1 MSPKTRKSARRSPA
15 TPRSTA
21 TRSKVAVPPK
31 EAASVTATPS
41 LRAFQRPQLPAPP
54 RNVPPAVD
62 ALDRMKPA
70 PPART
75 AARAPAPTPGP
86 MAAPGPAVPA
96 SSSPRGIPN
105 PTAQIITTASAPVLA
120 ADMPSGPLQV
130 MTWSCE
136 SLGDAD
142 PQGLGLTYWFD
153 AAPDGAPYPVSIRLS
168 GRRTSGPGFPGAR
181 DTFQTVRTLD
191 RVLPG
196 SGRIA
201 LTERIGG
208 IPAGTW
214 EITATP
220 VIPSAADGSPART
233 VRPALP
239 PPSGAATGTTTYF
252 PVARVRAP
260 GVRLGAWP
268 ALVGTGAAAALLV
281 QGILGAQRQLPV
293 GRLFLIS
300 VLACLIGLAGAKTY
314 YLLTHREEKPNPLTA
329 GMSIQGFVIAAVASV
344 VLGSW
349 WAGVPIGPMLDVTAP
364 GLLLGLTIGRL
375 GCFFGG
381 CCAGR
386 PTASRWGIWS
396 SDRRVGVRRIP
407 VQLLESSLAGILALS
422 TTVAVATMDPPVDG
436 LHFVAGFGAYT
447 LGRQLL
453 FPLRGIPR
461 KTAYGRVVTLA
472 VSTFL
477 VAGAI
482 AAQFLF

>member
-1 MSPKTRKSARRSPA
+1 MPKLSA
-15 TPRSTA
+15 
-21 TRSKVAVPPK
+21 
-31 EAASVTATPS
+31 
-41 LRAFQRPQLPAPP
+41 Q
-54 RNVPPAVD
+54 
-62 ALDRMKPA
+62 
-70 PPART
+70 AR
-75 AARAPAPTPGP
+75 
-86 MAAPGPAVPA
+86 
-96 SSSPRGIPN
+96 
-105 PTAQIITTASAPVLA
+105 TTASAPILA

-153 AAPDGAPYPVSIRLS
+153 TAPAGDPYAVSIRFS
-168 GRRTSGPGFPGAR
+168 GRRTAGPDFPGTR
-181 DTFQTVRTLD
+181 DTFQAVRTLD

-196 SGRIA
+196 SGRVA

-220 VIPSAADGSPART
+220 VIPPAADGSPAET
-233 VRPALP
+233 GKPPASL
-239 PPSGAATGTTTYF
+239 PSGAATGMTTYF

-268 ALVGTGAAAALLV
+268 ALVGTGAAVALLV
-281 QGILGAQRQLPV
+281 QGVFSMQRQLPV

-329 GMSIQGFVIAAVASV
+329 GMSVQGFVIAAVTSV

-396 SDRRVGVRRIP
+396 SDRRIGVRRIP
-407 VQLLESSLAGILALS
+407 VQLLESGLAGVIAV
-422 TTVAVATMDPPVDG
+422 TTSVAVATMDPPVDG
-436 LHFVAGFGAYT
+436 LLFVAGFGAYT
-447 LGRQLL
+447 LGRQVL

-461 KTAYGRVVTLA
+461 TTSHGRVVTLGLSA
-472 VSTFL
+472 VL
-477 VAGAI
+477 VVGAL
-482 AAQFLF
+482 ATLLAT